1 MKQAVIVLLILA
13 QTMGSAQEP
22 KNAPTETP
30 RVDLGAYAS
39 DTYTNECLGI
49 AFHMPAGWVAKS
61 QGVSGLS
68 RAIHHPGGGLGLL
81 MIEQPKQGTFGN
93 TITLYAVAATDSKI
107 TAKDFVTNAV
117 RTQISR
123 APDKNDLLRDTS
135 AVDYGGKHFFRSDYK
150 AALPYG
156 HSAYRA
162 FVFTQFR
169 GYFFGEMLSTGSAE
183 ELNRAADSLRGISF
197 LEDVPNPKC
206 KSPQ

>member
-1 MKQAVIVLLILA
+1 MRQAVIALLILA
-13 QTMGSAQEP
+13 QSFAGAQEP
-22 KNAPTETP
+22 KSSTASP
-30 RVDLGAYAS
+30 RVDLGSYAN

-49 AFHMPAGWVAKS
+49 SFHLPSGWMAKS

-93 TITLYAVAATDSKI
+93 TITLYTVAVTDPKI
-107 TAKDFVTNAV
+107 GARDFVTNAV

-123 APDKNDLLRDTS
+123 VPDKNELLRNTS
-135 AVDYGGKHFFRSDYK
+135 PVDYGGKHFFRSDYK

-156 HSAYRA
+156 PSAYRA

-169 GYFFGEMLSTGSAE
+169 GYYVGEMVSTGSAE
-183 ELNRAADSLRGISF
+183 ELDRAVDSLRGMSF

-206 KSPQ
+206 KSGQ